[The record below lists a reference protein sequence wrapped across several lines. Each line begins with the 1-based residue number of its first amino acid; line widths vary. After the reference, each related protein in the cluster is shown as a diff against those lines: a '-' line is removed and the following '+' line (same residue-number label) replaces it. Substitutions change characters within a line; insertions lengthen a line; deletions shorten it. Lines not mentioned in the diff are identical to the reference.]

1 MDRIAQDLEDYRA
14 AVSVLTVDELVAI
27 GQAQI
32 AAENA
37 WQARLAGGFANRLLE
52 ATMSRQ
58 STDFASLLASTE
70 LRQGR
75 RDALPELRQGRR
87 DALPE
92 LRQGRR
98 DALPE
103 LRQGRRDALP
113 ESADEPE
120 AVIRAQA
127 FLAADGVFR
136 AIARRSS
143 GTNGELPELDEHSE
157 PVDIVI
163 AYALKALGSALLA
176 FRHRDCLSEADFAF
190 LVGPYAMVIGG
201 RAAGAA

>member
-58 STDFASLLASTE
+58 STDFASLLAST
-70 LRQGR
+70 
-75 RDALPELRQGRR
+75 
-87 DALPE
+87 E